1 MEGLFLALEH
11 SGLGAAM
18 RESSFLYP
26 LANVLHILGL
36 AGFAGAIAIMDAR
49 LLGALAQMSL
59 GPLVARWR
67 KVAMIAFAVQ
77 VVSGFMLFSAEASAI
92 VENPV
97 FRLKVLL
104 IAIGLANVAVFEL
117 VTKQGLGN
125 SVDGSPALA
134 AKVSGTVSLLAWFAV
149 AAAGRLIAYF

>member
-1 MEGLFLALEH
+1 MAELFLALEQ

-36 AGFAGAIAIMDAR
+36 GAFAGAIAIMDAR
-49 LLGALAQMSL
+49 LLGAFAQM
-59 GPLVARWR
+59 PLVAFVRRWR
-67 KVAMIAFAVQ
+67 KVAMAAFVVQ
-77 VVSGFMLFSAEASAI
+77 VVSGFLLLSAEASAI

-104 IAIGLANVAVFEL
+104 IMVGLVNVAVFEL
-117 VTKQGLGN
+117 VTKPRLA
-125 SVDGSPALA
+125 GSHDAQPGLA
-134 AKVSGTVSLLAWFAV
+134 AKVSGTVSLLVWFAV